1 MNEMLCNE
9 KHSQIS
15 KELDNQKARLNEHAE
30 RIKELEQLDV
40 GRSKDIENL
49 CRSIQALNERI
60 DGVISQNKWFLG
72 ILIVQLLG
80 FFFYAIEKGLF
91 K

>member
-1 MNEMLCNE
+1 MDEMLCNE

-15 KELDNQKARLNEHAE
+15 KEFDINNQRLSDHEN
-30 RIKELEQLDV
+30 RIKDLEQSDV
-40 GRSKDIENL
+40 GRSKDIESL
-49 CRSIQALNERI
+49 CKSIESLNRRI

-80 FFFYAIEKGLF
+80 FFFYIVEKGLF